1 MFRPAAGL
9 GGVRRRLYT
18 RRREPPGA
26 ATVTARSERHKRV
39 VMGVEVEAY
48 TILTP
53 GHRITRHM
61 AFPRRG
67 VGEKGERFTR
77 DASIGTE
84 YVGRPF
90 ASMREGLFLLKAGL
104 RKYSQ
109 KHYERKTRSRKLRQ
123 LLLVGGW
130 RDRFAGAHVH
140 LSVAGRE
147 LDKEAARRLAGHIHD
162 HIPFLIA
169 LGANSPVWADE
180 ITGVASNRVLRAS
193 SIYFQ
198 PIDRR
203 VLTQRPYDELVYSL
217 GRKRKPP
224 TLELRVL
231 DSNVPEFVL
240 AAATFVKA
248 VALDWLRGRGASN
261 RLTRADYLKS
271 REQAALRGMRARLCW
286 RGEWIPARRYLD
298 RLVWAHRDTLEA
310 MDLPHELWTALRLLK
325 RGFNGAELL
334 CAAAQRAYDE
344 HPQTWQQRFA
354 RRYVAAI
361 DELLSGH
368 SLLDFAHRLEVD
380 VPDVEDV
387 WLGGRHLVWP

>member
-1 MFRPAAGL
+1 VAGP
-9 GGVRRRLYT
+9 GERR
-18 RRREPPGA
+18 
-26 ATVTARSERHKRV
+26 KRI
-39 VMGVEVEAY
+39 VMGVEIEAY
-48 TILTP
+48 TISTP
-53 GHRITRHM
+53 GHRITRRM

-84 YVGRPF
+84 YIGRPF
-90 ASMREGLFLLKAGL
+90 ATLREGLFLLKAGL

-109 KHYERKTRSRKLRQ
+109 KYYERRTRSRTERQ

-130 RDRFAGAHVH
+130 RDRFAGTHIH

-147 LDKEAARRLAGHIHD
+147 LEKEDARRLAGHIHD

-169 LGANSPVWADE
+169 VGANSPVWANE
-180 ITGVASNRVLRAS
+180 ITDVASNRVLRATR
-193 SIYFQ
+193 IYFQ

-203 VLTQRPYDELVYSL
+203 TLTQREYDELVYSP

-231 DSNVPEFVL
+231 DSNVPEYVL
-240 AAATFVKA
+240 AAAAVVKA
-248 VALDWLRGRGASN
+248 AALHWLQGKGASN
-261 RLTRADYLKS
+261 RLTRADYLRS
-271 REQAALRGMRARLCW
+271 REDAALRGMGARLCW
-286 RGEWIPARRYLD
+286 RGEWIPAPRYLD
-298 RLVWAHRDTLEA
+298 RFVWVHRDALKE
-310 MDLPHELWTALRLLK
+310 MDLPEDLWTTLRLLK
-325 RGFNGAELL
+325 RRLNGAALVRE
-334 CAAAQRAYDE
+334 AAERAYAE

-354 RRYVAAI
+354 RRYVAAL

-368 SLLDFAHRLEVD
+368 SLHEFGERLEVEL
-380 VPDVEDV
+380 PEVEDV